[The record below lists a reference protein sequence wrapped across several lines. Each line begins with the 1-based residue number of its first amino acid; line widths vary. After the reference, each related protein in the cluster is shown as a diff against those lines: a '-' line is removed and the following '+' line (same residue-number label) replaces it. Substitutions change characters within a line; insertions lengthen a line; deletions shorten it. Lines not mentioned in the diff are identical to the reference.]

1 MNGLLRTVIL
11 SIWAALLLLPGLAAA
26 EPKYRLVIMPKL
38 IGIDYYDAAKR
49 GVDDAA
55 RELPDMEGLKGI
67 IVLGAPNPPGV
78 ARAVKEAGFAGKV
91 AVVGNSTPNLMRGYL
106 KDGTVKKVL
115 LWNAPDHGYLT
126 VYCAYRLVTGAL
138 KPGIPFEAGRLGS
151 FTPKRDALTMQ
162 VALPVLT
169 FTKEKVDRYQF

>member
-26 EPKYRLVIMPKL
+26 EP
-38 IGIDYYDAAKR
+38 
-49 GVDDAA
+49 
-55 RELPDMEGLKGI
+55 
-67 IVLGAPNPPGV
+67 
-78 ARAVKEAGFAGKV
+78 
-91 AVVGNSTPNLMRGYL
+91 

-169 FTKEKVDRYQF
+169 FTKENVDKYQF